1 MLTDNSLTFK
11 HLGARLIFFTELLVR
26 MLLYILLT
34 TNCITLSSFL
44 TNNLMRALWLFFICA
59 FGGQTN
65 VHVFFSDVGYCD
77 HSICKITSPVLCNL
91 IILHDIGIWNEQGK
105 TMDPQLSTETL
116 KNLTKD
122 IYLCFSLYHKISVDD
137 QFSNYH
143 IYNNRKYS
151 EITMMLHLNIESI
164 LKINCITPET
174 NSLIYCININ
184 LPKTLPSDFFH
195 NFS

>member
-11 HLGARLIFFTELLVR
+11 HLGARLIIFTELLVR

-44 TNNLMRALWLFFICA
+44 TNNLMRALWLFFMCIWWTNKCA
-59 FGGQTN
+59 C
-65 VHVFFSDVGYCD
+65 FFSDVGYCD

-174 NSLIYCININ
+174 NSLIHCININ

>member
-1 MLTDNSLTFK
+1 
-11 HLGARLIFFTELLVR
+11 
-26 MLLYILLT
+26 
-34 TNCITLSSFL
+34 
-44 TNNLMRALWLFFICA
+44 
-59 FGGQTN
+59 
-65 VHVFFSDVGYCD
+65 
-77 HSICKITSPVLCNL
+77 
-91 IILHDIGIWNEQGK
+91 
-105 TMDPQLSTETL
+105 MDPQLSTETL

-174 NSLIYCININ
+174 NSLIHCININ

-195 NFS
+195 NFSQEFLRILLLSNTISLPDTYFLFDMITSNIPITCHFLAERLSCNWSFSYKILQCTNNTLIHFCKNSLLHLILYKKNYSHLINSSNPPPHHMSMLFFFLLW

>member
-44 TNNLMRALWLFFICA
+44 TNNLMRALC
-59 FGGQTN
+59 N
-65 VHVFFSDVGYCD
+65 VSVESCGSIVFPCSFQIPMSCNTIRLHNTGEVILQILWSQYP
-77 HSICKITSPVLCNL
+77 TS
-91 IILHDIGIWNEQGK
+91 
-105 TMDPQLSTETL
+105 L
-116 KNLTKD
+116 KN
-122 IYLCFSLYHKISVDD
+122 
-137 QFSNYH
+137 H

-184 LPKTLPSDFFH
+184 CRAIL
-195 NFS
+195 

>member
-1 MLTDNSLTFK
+1 MVVF
-11 HLGARLIFFTELLVR
+11 HLCIWWTNKCACFFLVMSGTVITVFVRLLHLC
-26 MLLYILLT
+26 Y
-34 TNCITLSSFL
+34 
-44 TNNLMRALWLFFICA
+44 
-59 FGGQTN
+59 
-65 VHVFFSDVGYCD
+65 
-77 HSICKITSPVLCNL
+77 CNL

-174 NSLIYCININ
+174 NSLIHCININ
-184 LPKTLPSDFFH
+184 LPKTLPSYFFH

>member
-1 MLTDNSLTFK
+1 VITVPDITKKTCTFVCPPNAQMK
-11 HLGARLIFFTELLVR
+11 
-26 MLLYILLT
+26 
-34 TNCITLSSFL
+34 
-44 TNNLMRALWLFFICA
+44 NNHRALIKLFVRKLDKVIQF
-59 FGGQTN
+59 
-65 VHVFFSDVGYCD
+65 V
-77 HSICKITSPVLCNL
+77 
-91 IILHDIGIWNEQGK
+91 E
-105 TMDPQLSTETL
+105 LSTETL
-116 KNLTKD
+116 KNLTKH

-174 NSLIYCININ
+174 NSLIHCININ